1 MFKIEKNI
9 PVTHIKA
16 VRYGVVRKYP
26 LNDLQPGD
34 SFFVPLNG
42 TCFDSL
48 TKLQT
53 SISNCIYRFKK
64 NHRKDSWVFTTSQIK
79 GKNGVRAWR
88 IA

>member
-9 PVTHIKA
+9 PVTHLKA
-16 VRYGVVRKYP
+16 VRYGFVRKYP
-26 LNDLQPGD
+26 ISDLQPGD
-34 SFFVPLNG
+34 SFFVPLKE

-53 SISNCIYRFKK
+53 SLSNCIYRFKK
-64 NHRKDSWVFTTSQIK
+64 KPRKDSWIFTTSQIK
-79 GKNGVRAWR
+79 GKNGVRVWR